1 MSVPHLAA
9 NLLATPAIALA
20 AAWGGC
26 ALWYRAADETAL
38 KVLSAALWSAFS
50 LAVLM
55 ALWQGRAILGLA
67 AYTIGFLGLLLWW
80 HRLRPSN
87 DRVWADDVAR
97 MTTGNVSGGTVTLHN
112 VRNFVWRSN
121 SDYTQRWETR
131 SYELD
136 RLDSVDMIMSH
147 WTGRMIAHMLISFGF
162 EGGGH
167 VAFSVEIR
175 REKQQSFS
183 EVGGF
188 FKEFELIVIAAD
200 ERDVIRVRTNV
211 RGEDVFLY
219 RLIMPPA
226 AMRALFLGYVDEAN
240 RLVSAPR
247 FYNTITVNCTTLV
260 YHMMKRIAGGLPM
273 SYRVLLSGYMPE
285 YVYSIGRLDSRYS
298 LAQLRDR
305 GRISERAKR
314 ADLSTT
320 FSEDIRQGVPS
331 IEPVHSL
338 IGISRNVNA

>member
-1 MSVPHLAA
+1 
-9 NLLATPAIALA
+9 
-20 AAWGGC
+20 
-26 ALWYRAADETAL
+26 
-38 KVLSAALWSAFS
+38 
-50 LAVLM
+50 
-55 ALWQGRAILGLA
+55 
-67 AYTIGFLGLLLWW
+67 
-80 HRLRPSN
+80 
-87 DRVWADDVAR
+87 
-97 MTTGNVSGGTVTLHN
+97 
-112 VRNFVWRSN
+112 
-121 SDYTQRWETR
+121 
-131 SYELD
+131 
-136 RLDSVDMIMSH
+136 
-147 WTGRMIAHMLISFGF
+147 
-162 EGGGH
+162 
-167 VAFSVEIR
+167 
-175 REKQQSFS
+175 
-183 EVGGF
+183 
-188 FKEFELIVIAAD
+188 
-200 ERDVIRVRTNV
+200 V